1 MAKKYMQESGISARQ
16 QSKYSRFSKANVQ
29 YQSIEEYFSDL
40 GSVYT
45 IIKTGIKNENAF
57 LDYLDIIQVTLK
69 DQKIDFDWNSY
80 NDFDSFVFDLDRV
93 VNGNNNFWADLGEN
107 EFDGK
112 TITYKDVYL
121 QKIQSKICTIA
132 VEPIINLEKYI
143 SKDFFGVLMAFVYK
157 QYVRVSDTELFDW
170 SLQWWE
176 ETVEE
181 SYHEC
186 ENDDQDKNN
195 YYEELKTITYFK
207 DCLEHSKFLYPT
219 YSDLKLDKRKLNKE
233 EKIIYETLL
242 RIDSFNHDNINDFI
256 DDDDYIFESEFF
268 DGYIET
274 DENLSIDKE
283 YGKSLIIER
292 CYMALYAVS
301 FNIDDG
307 FMERY
312 VANINDSSNN
322 GYWPFELIRY
332 DYKYDINGP
341 IPDSLWE
348 NRNRVVQ
355 YYNDYCNIN
364 YLIEDYLKNVQS

>member
-1 MAKKYMQESGISARQ
+1 MQESGISARQ